1 MFTLWLTGLSGAGKS
16 TLARLAHSALAAS
29 GRCVQ
34 VLDGD
39 EVRKQLSPDLGFS
52 REDRELNVRRL
63 GYLATL
69 LTRHGIIAI
78 VAAISPYESSRRAVR
93 SIQTTP
99 FVEVFVDCDIAE
111 LRRRDPKG
119 LYRRADTASLA
130 NFTGVSAPYE
140 PPAHPEVH
148 VRTDFQTREQCLD
161 AILEALR
168 VRGLLQ

>member
-1 MFTLWLTGLSGAGKS
+1 MDQYFSDQLAPFLAEKSLAILEAGL
-16 TLARLAHSALAAS
+16 RI
-29 GRCVQ
+29 
-34 VLDGD
+34 
-39 EVRKQLSPDLGFS
+39 
-52 REDRELNVRRL
+52 
-63 GYLATL
+63 L
-69 LTRHGIIAI
+69 LIAI